1 MVIRSKWL
9 RLTEETNAP
18 DYLEK
23 AAWFIRKTEND
34 LLAWKWV
41 VLSLHG
47 ALYGFAICACQGT
60 NYGNVVTKTKKGEE
74 RLILLDKALELCQ
87 DKKYMGMLVHSQPL
101 ELTGTQRDSIRRLK
115 KELRNK
121 MEHYVPSGWS
131 IEVHG
136 MPVIAIDVLDVIRF
150 LAIETRTYIHLN
162 QEQMKRIK
170 SYVFQSKKFLRKTKL
185 YQEAMKAQ
193 SCVTH
198 RPIEPQKTARRS
210 TQS

>member
-1 MVIRSKWL
+1 MAIRSKWL
-9 RLTEETNAP
+9 RLTEETNAL

-23 AAWFIRKTEND
+23 AAWFIRQTEKD

-60 NYGNVVTKTKKGEE
+60 NYENVVTKNKKGEE
-74 RLILLDKALELCQ
+74 KLIPFDKALELCQ

-101 ELTGTQRDSIRRLK
+101 VFTGTQSDSIRRLK

-136 MPVIAIDVLDVIRF
+136 MPVIAIDILDVIQF
-150 LAIETRTYIHLN
+150 LAIETRTYIHLSRA
-162 QEQMKRIK
+162 QMERIK
-170 SYVFQSKKFLRKTKL
+170 SYVFQSKNYLKKTKL
-185 YQEAMKAQ
+185 YQETMRAQ
-193 SCVTH
+193 SGITR
-198 RPIEPQKTARRS
+198 RPTGRAKAARR
-210 TQS
+210 

>member
-1 MVIRSKWL
+1 MAIRSKWL
-9 RLTEETNAP
+9 RLTEETNAL

-23 AAWFIRKTEND
+23 AAWFIRQTEKD

-60 NYGNVVTKTKKGEE
+60 NCENVVTKNKKGEE
-74 RLILLDKALELCQ
+74 KLIPFDKALELCQ
-87 DKKYMGMLVHSQPL
+87 DNKYMGMLVHSQPL
-101 ELTGTQRDSIRRLK
+101 VLAGTQSESIRRLK

-136 MPVIAIDVLDVIRF
+136 MPAITIDVLDVIKF

-162 QEQMKRIK
+162 QAQIKRVN
-170 SYVFQSKKFLRKTKL
+170 SLVFQSKNFLKKTKL
-185 YQEAMKAQ
+185 YQEAIHIQ
-193 SCVTH
+193 SGIT
-198 RPIEPQKTARRS
+198 RRS
-210 TQS
+210 TGRAKVARR